1 MAGTAMDVLSL
12 REFATGAEFYEESR
26 RAESFT
32 ESTHDLGWDPA
43 QMAAAGFVC
52 LDQQPGVDVSA
63 RCFFCLLEV
72 RRWVSG
78 DDPRQVHALR
88 SPACAFLALRSPYA
102 LLPVEE
108 FLRLE
113 LQRAHNYVREM
124 ERRFLHEFMDSAST
138 VRLHMERFIR

>member
-1 MAGTAMDVLSL
+1 MAMGVLSL

-26 RAESFT
+26 RAESFAA
-32 ESTHDLGWDPA
+32 SARDGGWDPA

-52 LDQQPGVDVSA
+52 LEQQQPGVDVTA

-72 RRWVSG
+72 RGWISG

-88 SPACAFLALRSPYA
+88 SPACAFLALRTPYA
-102 LLPVEE
+102 ILPVEE

-124 ERRFLHEFMDSAST
+124 ERRFLHEFMDSAAT